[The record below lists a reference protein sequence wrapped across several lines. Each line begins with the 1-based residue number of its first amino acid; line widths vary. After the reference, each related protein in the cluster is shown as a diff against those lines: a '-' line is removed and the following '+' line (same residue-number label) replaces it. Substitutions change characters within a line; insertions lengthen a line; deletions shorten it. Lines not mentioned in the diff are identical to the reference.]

1 VSPETPYADL
11 PWGDSKRD
19 QQLHSVNDHLQ
30 GMRAQLQSHI
40 KLLKEAKQRTLDQQ
54 TERLASR
61 LNHAKGSKLAGG
73 WNNSK
78 MQSTASYWSFTP
90 EDQKVIEKQ
99 KRMQAGRERGWMRAR
114 FDRTRY
120 VALADAALAEL

>member
-1 VSPETPYADL
+1 
-11 PWGDSKRD
+11 
-19 QQLHSVNDHLQ
+19 
-30 GMRAQLQSHI
+30 M
-40 KLLKEAKQRTLDQQ
+40 
-54 TERLASR
+54 
-61 LNHAKGSKLAGG
+61 AGG
-73 WNNSK
+73 LNNTI